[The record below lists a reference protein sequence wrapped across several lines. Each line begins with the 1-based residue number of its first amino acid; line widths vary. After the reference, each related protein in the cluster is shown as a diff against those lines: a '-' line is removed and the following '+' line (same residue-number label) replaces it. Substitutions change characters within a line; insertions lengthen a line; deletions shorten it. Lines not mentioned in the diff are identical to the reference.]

1 MHRSEMH
8 MPKSPT
14 ASDGP
19 IRVVIDSDGSSLPD
33 SISLISVT
41 VRRAVNKVPSATLV
55 FVDGD
60 MPHGKFPLSDS
71 ARLKPGAQL
80 TVKAGHGDDEAVIFT
95 GIVVKHGLTIS
106 GDNDSRLMI
115 ECRDKAIKMTVGR
128 RNARY
133 ENKADAD
140 VLRTLVA
147 GHGLTASISGASLMH
162 AQLIQHY
169 CTDWDF
175 LLARAEANGCLV
187 MVSDGKVAVAEPA
200 TNGTAALKVTYGE
213 DLIEFEAELDA
224 HHQYAEVQAKAWDAK
239 TQALVEGTPAR
250 PAPLNRQG
258 NLDSGALAK
267 VLDGGTVNLQT
278 GAALPKPA
286 LDGWA
291 KAQQLKSG
299 LSRLRGRMRFEGTA
313 KATLGE
319 LVELAGVGE
328 RFTAMV
334 LATGVTHRI
343 EQGTWSTEVEF
354 GAPVDWFT
362 DQPNVVA
369 PPAAGWVPGI
379 EGLHVGVVLKL
390 DADPAGEHRVQ
401 VKLPAAGV
409 DSVWARLMQ
418 FSASNAFGA
427 FFVPEVGDEVL
438 LGFLGNDPACPVVL
452 GSLYSS
458 KRPPALAL
466 TAENHVK
473 SLVTRS
479 KAKLEFNDEDKAI
492 TVSTPGKNTVVL
504 SDKDKSIVLTDEN
517 GNKVKLEQ
525 AGITMESPKD
535 IKIDAKGA
543 VMISSVGALTL
554 NAKADVKVEGLNVR
568 CEAQVGLTAKGSA
581 SAELSAAGQTT
592 VKGAMVMIN

>member
-1 MHRSEMH
+1 MPALPMEQSER
-8 MPKSPT
+8 PVR
-14 ASDGP
+14 AA
-19 IRVVIDSDGSSLPD
+19 
-33 SISLISVT
+33 ISGGGVGAEDAAALISIT

-55 FVDGD
+55 FSDGD
-60 MPHGKFPLSDS
+60 MPERKFPLSDS
-71 ARLKPGAQL
+71 AKLKPGAEL
-80 TVKAGHGDDEAVIFT
+80 TVKAGYGDDETAIFS

-106 GDNDSRLMI
+106 GANDSRLVI

-133 ENKADAD
+133 EDKTDAD
-140 VLRTLVA
+140 ILRALVT

-187 MVSDGKVAVAEPA
+187 LVTDGKVAVAEPA
-200 TNGTAALKVTYGE
+200 TSGAATLKVTYGD

-224 HHQYAEVQAKAWDAK
+224 LHQYAEVQAKAWDAK
-239 TQALVEGTPAR
+239 TQALVEGTTAR
-250 PAPLNRQG
+250 PARLNRQG
-258 NLDSGALAK
+258 NLDSGVLAK
-267 VLDGGTVNLQT
+267 VLDVGTVNLQT
-278 GAALPKPA
+278 GAALQKPA

-299 LSRLRGRMRFEGTA
+299 LSRLRGRMRVEGTA
-313 KATLGE
+313 KATLGGLID
-319 LVELAGVGE
+319 LVGVGE
-328 RFTAMV
+328 RFNGSV

-343 EQGTWSTEVEF
+343 EHGAWSTEVEF
-354 GAPVDWFT
+354 GTPAEWFT
-362 DQPNVVA
+362 EQPDVVA
-369 PPAAGWVPGI
+369 PAAAGWVPGI

-427 FFVPEVGDEVL
+427 CFVPEVGDEVL
-438 LGFLGNDPACPVVL
+438 LGFLSNDPACPVVL

-458 KRPPALAL
+458 KRPPAQAL
-466 TAENHVK
+466 TAENNVK
-473 SLVTRS
+473 SIVTRC
-479 KAKLEFNDEDKAI
+479 KARLEFNDEDKVI

-517 GNKVKLEQ
+517 GNKVRLGQ
-525 AGITMESPKD
+525 SGITMESPKD

-543 VMISSVGALTL
+543 ITVSSVGALTL
-554 NAKADVKVEGLNVR
+554 SAKADVKVEGLNVS

-581 SAELSAAGQTT
+581 TAELSAAGQTT

>member
-1 MHRSEMH
+1 
-8 MPKSPT
+8 MPALPLDHAEKPV
-14 ASDGP
+14 
-19 IRVVIDSDGSSLPD
+19 RVALVGGGVGFDEAA
-33 SISLISVT
+33 SLISVT
-41 VRRAVNKVPSATLV
+41 VRYAVNKVPSATLV
-55 FVDGD
+55 FSDGD
-60 MPHGKFPLSDS
+60 MPERKFPLSDS
-71 ARLKPGAQL
+71 SKLKPGMAI
-80 TVKAGHGDDEAVIFT
+80 TVKAGYGDDETPIFS

-106 GDNDSRLMI
+106 GNNDARLVI

-133 ENKADAD
+133 EQQTDAEI
-140 VLRTLVA
+140 LRALVA
-147 GHGLTASISGASLMH
+147 RHGLTARVSDASLDH
-162 AQLIQHY
+162 AQLVQHY

-175 LLARAEANGCLV
+175 LVARAEANGCLV
-187 MVSDGKVAVAEPA
+187 IVSDGQVSVAGPPVADA
-200 TNGTAALKVTYGE
+200 SVLKVTYGD

-224 HHQYAEVQAKAWDAK
+224 RHQYAEVQAKAWDAK
-239 TQALVEGTPAR
+239 TQALVESKTAR
-250 PAPLNRQG
+250 PARLNRQG
-258 NLDSGALAK
+258 NLDSAELAK
-267 VLDGGTVNLQT
+267 VLGAGTVNLHT

-291 KAQQLKSG
+291 EAQQVKAG

-313 KATLGE
+313 RVSPGK
-319 LVELAGVGE
+319 LVDLAGVGE
-328 RFTAMV
+328 RFSGPV

-343 EQGTWSTEVEF
+343 EEGAWSTEVEF
-354 GAPVDWFT
+354 GTQAEWFT
-362 DQPNVVA
+362 EQPDIVA

-409 DSVWARLMQ
+409 DSMWARLMQ

-438 LGFLGNDPACPVVL
+438 LGFLANDPACPVVL

-458 KRPPALAL
+458 KHPPAQAL
-466 TAENHVK
+466 TAENNVK

-479 KAKLEFNDEDKAI
+479 KARLEFNDEDKVI
-492 TVSTPGKNTVVL
+492 TVCTPGRNCVVL
-504 SDKDKSIVLTDEN
+504 SDKDKCIVLADQN
-517 GNKVKLEQ
+517 GNTVKLHE
-525 AGITMESPKD
+525 AGITMTSPKD
-535 IKIDAKGA
+535 INIDAKGG
-543 VMISSVGALTL
+543 ITLSSVGALKL
-554 NAKADVKVEGLNVR
+554 SAKADVNVEGMNVS

-581 SAELSAAGQTT
+581 TAELSAAGQTT